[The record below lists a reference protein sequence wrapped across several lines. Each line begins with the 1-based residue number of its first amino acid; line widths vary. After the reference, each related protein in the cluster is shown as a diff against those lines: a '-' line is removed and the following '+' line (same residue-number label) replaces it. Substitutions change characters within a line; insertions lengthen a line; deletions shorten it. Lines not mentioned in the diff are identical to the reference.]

1 MANKPALASHI
12 CPACRGDKLAWQGF
26 CTKCYYSLPEGMR
39 AALYCADGDFPVRA
53 FAAAFAFL
61 TGKPPAA
68 TQPDQPA
75 RSPSTLFPHAG
86 DAPWTL

>member
-26 CTKCYYSLPEGMR
+26 CSQCYYSLPENMR
-39 AALYCADGDFPVRA
+39 AALYCVDGDFSIPA

-61 TGKPPAA
+61 TGTPPAA
-68 TQPDQPA
+68 TPLA
-75 RSPSTLFPHAG
+75 RSPTTLFPHAG